1 MVYKMAY
8 IVLPNRYTLYKVKSS
23 SLNRIWK
30 LRLELIVVLSLYNR
44 WWDELTDENDTL
56 RDTDLKLCW
65 NITCWS
71 PEAGIHPA
79 RLNSNSVSVANGRAK
94 NSQNE
99 NVRLDAEQLKTI
111 QFKVGDAKL
120 YGPLPEKI

>member
-1 MVYKMAY
+1 
-8 IVLPNRYTLYKVKSS
+8 
-23 SLNRIWK
+23 
-30 LRLELIVVLSLYNR
+30 
-44 WWDELTDENDTL
+44 
-56 RDTDLKLCW
+56 
-65 NITCWS
+65 
-71 PEAGIHPA
+71 
-79 RLNSNSVSVANGRAK
+79 VSVANGRAK